1 MNSFVQQLRNLG
13 PSRLAAMGGVAVG
26 LLAFIIYFATRF
38 SSAPMELLY
47 GDLQTGDS
55 KAIIG
60 ELDSRKIPYEIRG
73 NGAQIFVPSDQVQKL
88 RVQMAEKALPMSGNM
103 GYEVFDKM
111 DSLGATNFMQNVNLV
126 RALEGEL
133 ARTIRAI
140 DGVKAARV
148 HLVLP
153 KREMFT
159 RETQEPSAAV
169 YVKMERGRLSKEQV
183 NAVQHLIAASVP
195 KLKPS
200 KISIVDE
207 RGALLSNGSEDEG
220 TMALANQEEMRL
232 KEEMRLARSVE
243 QLLESVLGPGKVRAE
258 VRADMVFDK
267 TVTNQEIY
275 DPDSQV
281 ARSTVTR
288 EQNAQTNE
296 NEPNAVSVS
305 QNLPNAEV
313 NNTGAQA
320 TSKENTTEETTN
332 FEISRKVVNSVNEA
346 PSIQRLSVAVLVDG
360 TYQTDAN
367 GTKVYQQRPE
377 PEMDKLNALV
387 RSAIGYDAN
396 RGDQIE
402 MVNMQF
408 TGLDDIEIPEPWMFM
423 GFSKEEVMRMAE
435 GLGVAIVAVLVILLV
450 VRPLVARAFDGAA
463 GSDQKLLGADGSLAP
478 QLTGPGGVPA
488 PIPEEEDLSDELI
501 DIDKVEGRVK
511 ASSLR
516 KIGEIVD
523 KHPEEALS
531 IIRNWLYQE
540 A

>member
-1 MNSFVQQLRNLG
+1 M
-13 PSRLAAMGGVAVG
+13 
-26 LLAFIIYFATRF
+26 
-38 SSAPMELLY
+38 
-47 GDLQTGDS
+47 
-55 KAIIG
+55 
-60 ELDSRKIPYEIRG
+60 
-73 NGAQIFVPSDQVQKL
+73 
-88 RVQMAEKALPMSGNM
+88 
-103 GYEVFDKM
+103 
-111 DSLGATNFMQNVNLV
+111 
-126 RALEGEL
+126 
-133 ARTIRAI
+133 
-140 DGVKAARV
+140 
-148 HLVLP
+148 
-153 KREMFT
+153 
-159 RETQEPSAAV
+159 
-169 YVKMERGRLSKEQV
+169 
-183 NAVQHLIAASVP
+183 
-195 KLKPS
+195 
-200 KISIVDE
+200 
-207 RGALLSNGSEDEG
+207 
-220 TMALANQEEMRL
+220 

-258 VRADMVFDK
+258 VRADMAFDK

-288 EQNAQTNE
+288 EQSAQTNE
-296 NEPNAVSVS
+296 NEPDAVSVS
-305 QNLPNAEV
+305 QNLPNAQV

-320 TSKENTTEETTN
+320 TSSDTSTEETTN
-332 FEISRKVVNSVNEA
+332 FEISRKTVNSVNEA

-360 TYQTDAN
+360 TYQTDAE
-367 GTKVYQQRPE
+367 GTKVYQARPE
-377 PEMDKLNALV
+377 AEMDKLNALV

-408 TGLDDIEIPEPWMFM
+408 TGLDEIDLPEPWSFM

-463 GSDQKLLGADGSLAP
+463 AGADQKLLGADGSLAP

-540 A
+540 T